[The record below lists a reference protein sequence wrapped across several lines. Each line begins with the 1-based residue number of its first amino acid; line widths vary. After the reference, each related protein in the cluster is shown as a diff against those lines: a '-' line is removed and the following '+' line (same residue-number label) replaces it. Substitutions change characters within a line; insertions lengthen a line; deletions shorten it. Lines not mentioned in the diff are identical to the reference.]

1 MPPMPWAA
9 ASILLNRSML
19 ICWCSA
25 EVGDGKGGW
34 MCAEKT
40 WSGCLDKMQ
49 LYYNDSCQSA
59 AMMKLRAGR
68 DCLARRGQSFSER

>member
-1 MPPMPWAA
+1 
-9 ASILLNRSML
+9 
-19 ICWCSA
+19 
-25 EVGDGKGGW
+25 